1 MEINSQLIKSTL
13 DKFEIDYTWNNYVDR
28 IYSVASLFLPIS
40 FGFYFYT
47 GECNFNLNVKSSLI
61 ILDKNPAGEKK
72 TNQFIILKDKDPQQV
87 FYLILSFIYNRLSTG
102 VIASTSIISS
112 NSFIGKNV
120 QIDDF
125 CIIEE
130 NVRIEDGV
138 IIGSHSKIHSNTTIN
153 RDSVLES
160 ACVIG
165 TQGVAWVWSN
175 DQTEKIVQPQLG
187 GVFIDEKSFI
197 GAGTIIVRGS
207 LNENTKIGKNTLMA
221 PGGRIGHGTKIGNF
235 VHFANSV
242 VTGGNTIIGD
252 YSFVGSAAVFRPKV
266 SIHAKTIV
274 GAGSVVIKNTSGEG
288 FTLMGVPAKQIE
300 TKANPSGMPKPKI

>member
-13 DKFEIDYTWNNYVDR
+13 DKLEIDYIWNNNVDG
-28 IYSVASLFLPIS
+28 IYHIASLFSPIS
-40 FGFYFYT
+40 NGFYFYM
-47 GECNFNLNVKSSLI
+47 GKENFNMSVKSSLI
-61 ILDKNPAGEKK
+61 IMNKEPQLENNQ
-72 TNQFIILKDKDPQQV
+72 NQFIILKDKDPQQV
-87 FYLILSFIYNRLSTG
+87 FYLILNFLYNKVSTG
-102 VIASTSIISS
+102 IVASSTIISS
-112 NSFIGKNV
+112 NALIGENV

-130 NVRIEDGV
+130 NVIIEDGV
-138 IIGSHSKIHSNTTIN
+138 IIGSHSKIHANTTIKRN
-153 RDSVLES
+153 SVLES
-160 ACVIG
+160 GCVIG

-187 GVFIDEKSFI
+187 GVFIDEKCFI

-207 LNENTKIGKNTLMA
+207 LNENTEIGKNTLMA
-221 PGGRIGHGTKIGNF
+221 PGGRIGHGTKIGDF
-235 VHFANSV
+235 VHLANNV
-242 VTGGNTIIGD
+242 ITGGNTIIGD

-266 SIHAKTIV
+266 AIHSRTIV

-300 TKANPSGMPKPKI
+300 TKASPSGMPKPKL

>member
-13 DKFEIDYTWNNYVDR
+13 DKLEIDYIWDNYVDG
-28 IYSVASLFLPIS
+28 IYHIASLFSPIS
-40 FGFYFYT
+40 NGFYFYMDAD
-47 GECNFNLNVKSSLI
+47 NFNLNTKNSLI
-61 ILDKNPAGEKK
+61 ILNIEPAVNQNN
-72 TNQFIILKDKDPQQV
+72 NQFIILKEKDPQEV
-87 FYLILSFIYNRLSTG
+87 FYSILNFLYKKVSSG

-112 NSFIGKNV
+112 NSYIGKNV

-130 NVRIEDGV
+130 NVQIDDGV
-138 IIGSHSKIHSNTTIN
+138 IIGSHTKIHANTTIK
-153 RDSVLES
+153 RGSVIDSG
-160 ACVIG
+160 CVIG
-165 TQGVAWVWSN
+165 AQGVAWVWSN
-175 DQTEKIVQPQLG
+175 YQTEKIVQPQLG
-187 GVFIDEKSFI
+187 GVFIDEKCVI

-207 LNENTKIGKNTLMA
+207 LNENTQIGKNTLMA

-242 VTGGNTIIGD
+242 VTGGNTIVGD

-274 GAGSVVIKNTSGEG
+274 GAGSLVLKNTSGEG
-288 FTLMGVPAKQIE
+288 FSLMGVPAKQ
-300 TKANPSGMPKPKI
+300 TKTKVYPSGMPKPKL

>member
-1 MEINSQLIKSTL
+1 MEINSQIIKNTL
-13 DKFEIDYTWNNYVDR
+13 NKLEIDYTWNNYEDK
-28 IYSVASLFLPIS
+28 IYMIASLFSPIS
-40 FGFYFYT
+40 SGFYFYT
-47 GECNFNLNVKSSLI
+47 GEGNFNLNVKSSLI
-61 ILDKNPAGEKK
+61 ILDKNPAGEKN

-87 FYLILSFIYNRLSTG
+87 FYLILSFLYNTLSTG

-235 VHFANSV
+235 VHFANSI

>member
-47 GECNFNLNVKSSLI
+47 GEGNFNLNVKSSLI
-61 ILDKNPAGEKK
+61 ILDKNPAGEKN

-87 FYLILSFIYNRLSTG
+87 FYLILSFLYNTLSTG

-138 IIGSHSKIHSNTTIN
+138 IIGSHSKIHSNTTIK
-153 RDSVLES
+153 RHSVLES

-207 LNENTKIGKNTLMA
+207 LNENTNIGKNTLMA

-252 YSFVGSAAVFRPKV
+252 YSFVGSAVVFRPKV

-300 TKANPSGMPKPKI
+300 TKVNPSGMPKPKL